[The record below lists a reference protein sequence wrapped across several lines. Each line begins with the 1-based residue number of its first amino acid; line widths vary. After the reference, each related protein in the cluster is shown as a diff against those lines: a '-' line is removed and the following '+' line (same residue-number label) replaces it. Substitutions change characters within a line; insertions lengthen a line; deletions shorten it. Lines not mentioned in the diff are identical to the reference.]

1 MRSGEKKDK
10 LILIILRYQNEISI
24 LLGNFKVTNCDL
36 KSEDFMSQVLKIE
49 TVQDKIIDVR
59 REKVILDSDVA
70 MLYGVETREIN
81 QAVKNNPE
89 KFPVNYIFELTK
101 NEWNGLKSKFLTS
114 IKGGK
119 VKLPTAFTEKGL
131 YMLATIIKS
140 PKAVQTTLDIIETY
154 AKIRDLSRSM
164 SRLPAA
170 DKAEQKTIMEKTANV
185 LGDIL
190 DGALETTGSETT
202 LELNLAVIKVKHTV
216 KKGKK

>member
-1 MRSGEKKDK
+1 MNQIIK
-10 LILIILRYQNEISI
+10 LES
-24 LLGNFKVTNCDL
+24 V
-36 KSEDFMSQVLKIE
+36 E
-49 TVQDKIIDVR
+49 DKIIDIR
-59 REKVILDSDVA
+59 GEKVIMDNDVA
-70 MLYGVETREIN
+70 ALYGVETKRIN
-81 QAVKNNPE
+81 EAVKNNPD
-89 KFPVNYIFELTK
+89 KFPEGYIFGLNK
-101 NEWNGLKSKFLTS
+101 NEWNGLKSKFSTS

-154 AKIRDLSRSM
+154 AKIKDLSRSM

-170 DKAEQKTIMEKTANV
+170 DKAEQKTIMEKAAEV